1 MSTNATASRTTTSM
15 VDGYTTFSICSRW
28 RLSAKPGSC
37 VSARAASQAQ
47 AAAVVDKL
55 KPDPILMNCSCWR
68 RRGVAT
74 GQESSQVHR
83 KLRAVV
89 LTARG
94 DTAPMAQG
102 GPAVASC

>member
-1 MSTNATASRTTTSM
+1 M
-15 VDGYTTFSICSRW
+15 VDGYTIFSICSRW

-37 VSARAASQAQ
+37 VWAMAASQAQ